1 MATSTLHESPEH
13 LTAQT
18 IDIHRAIISLIEE
31 LEAIDWYNQRAEAAK
46 DPQLQTVIEHN
57 RDEEIEHAC
66 MTLEW
71 IRRNLGKFDEAL
83 RLYVF
88 TSGEITVIEEAAQ
101 EEKKEEKA
109 KPERRNL
116 RLTIGEMKGV

>member
-13 LTAQT
+13 LTVQT

-46 DPQLQTVIEHN
+46 DPQLRAVIEHN

-71 IRRNLGKFDEAL
+71 IRRNVSKFDAVL
-83 RLYVF
+83 KLYLF
-88 TSGEITVIEEAAQ
+88 TSGEITAIEDTA
-101 EEKKEEKA
+101 KEENKEETTG
-109 KPERRNL
+109 PERRNL
-116 RLTIGEMKGV
+116 RFTIGEMKGV

>member
-1 MATSTLHESPEH
+1 MATSTLHEPSEQ

-31 LEAIDWYNQRAEAAK
+31 LEAVDWYSQRAEAAK
-46 DPQLQTVIEHN
+46 DPQLQSVIEHN
-57 RDEEIEHAC
+57 RNEEIEHAC

-71 IRRNLGKFDEAL
+71 IRRSVSKFDEAL
-83 RLYVF
+83 KLYLF
-88 TSGEITVIEEAAQ
+88 TSGEITAIEENA
-101 EEKKEEKA
+101 KEEHKEETA

-116 RLTIGEMKGV
+116 RLTIGDMKGV

>member
-46 DPQLQTVIEHN
+46 DPQLRAVIEHN

-71 IRRNLGKFDEAL
+71 IRRNVSKFDAVL
-83 RLYVF
+83 KLYLF
-88 TSGEITVIEEAAQ
+88 TSGEITAIEDTA
-101 EEKKEEKA
+101 KEENQQETIR
-109 KPERRNL
+109 PERRNL
-116 RLTIGEMKGV
+116 RFTIGEMKGA

>member
-1 MATSTLHESPEH
+1 MATSTLHEPSEH

-31 LEAIDWYNQRAEAAK
+31 LEALDWYNQRAEAAK
-46 DPQLQTVIEHN
+46 DPQLRAVIEHN

-71 IRRNLGKFDEAL
+71 IRRNVSKFDEAL
-83 RLYVF
+83 KLYLF
-88 TSGEITVIEEAAQ
+88 TSGEITAIEDTV
-101 EEKKEEKA
+101 KEENKA
-109 KPERRNL
+109 EPTRPERRNL